1 VNSCTIEE
9 TLLQTSYECNISQ
22 GSNLFVR
29 SGRSYYS
36 EDDDDQ
42 KSVILDCSVSLLSEL
57 ELNIESDDLAPD
69 PSAKS

>member
-1 VNSCTIEE
+1 MNSCTIEE

-22 GSNLFVR
+22 GSNLFVG